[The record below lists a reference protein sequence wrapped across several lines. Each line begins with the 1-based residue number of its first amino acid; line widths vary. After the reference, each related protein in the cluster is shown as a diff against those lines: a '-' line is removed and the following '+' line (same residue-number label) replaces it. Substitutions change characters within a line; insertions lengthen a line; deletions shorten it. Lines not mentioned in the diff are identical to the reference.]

1 MEGYA
6 KIASRIASHPE
17 LGIYR
22 RFAALNAQNIL
33 YLQAELHGLEHELK
47 QYASEDAAASSD
59 ETRKLYSRDWQTLA
73 ESPEEDRRQWN
84 TMCRIRVKLKE
95 YSMSIIDSEV
105 HYSGRAK
112 SHQMT
117 AWFSKSS

>member
-6 KIASRIASHPE
+6 KIASRIAAHPD

-47 QYASEDAAASSD
+47 LYATEDAAASSD
-59 ETRKLYSRDWQTLA
+59 GAPKLYSRDWQTLA
-73 ESPEEDRRQWN
+73 ESTNDDRRQWN
-84 TMCRIRVKLKE
+84 TMCRIQTKLKE
-95 YSMSIIDSEV
+95 CSMSMAVVLPLSL
-105 HYSGRAK
+105 S
-112 SHQMT
+112 QMT
-117 AWFSKSS
+117 A

>member
-6 KIASRIASHPE
+6 KIASRIAAHPE

-33 YLQAELHGLEHELK
+33 YLQAELHGLELELK
-47 QYASEDAAASSD
+47 QYASEDAAASND

-73 ESPEEDRRQWN
+73 ESTDDDRRQWN
-84 TMCRIRVKLKE
+84 TMCRIRGKLKE
-95 YSMSIIDSEV
+95 YSMSMVI
-105 HYSGRAK
+105 
-112 SHQMT
+112 
-117 AWFSKSS
+117 FSP

>member
-6 KIASRIASHPE
+6 KIASRIAVHPE

-47 QYASEDAAASSD
+47 LYATEDAAASSD
-59 ETRKLYSRDWQTLA
+59 GARKLYSRDWQTLA
-73 ESPEEDRRQWN
+73 ESTNDDRRQWN
-84 TMCRIRVKLKE
+84 TMCRIRTKLKE
-95 YSMSIIDSEV
+95 YSMSIAVVLPLS
-105 HYSGRAK
+105 
-112 SHQMT
+112 MN
-117 AWFSKSS
+117 

>member
-6 KIASRIASHPE
+6 KIASRIAANPE

-47 QYASEDAAASSD
+47 RYAAEDAAASSD
-59 ETRKLYSRDWQTLA
+59 EARKLYSRDWQTLA
-73 ESPEEDRRQWN
+73 ESTDNDRGQWN
-84 TMCRIRVKLKE
+84 TMCRIRTKLKE
-95 YSMSIIDSEV
+95 YSMS
-105 HYSGRAK
+105 
-112 SHQMT
+112 MT
-117 AWFSKSS
+117 VVLPFEQELNHIR

>member
-1 MEGYA
+1 MCPGLDPKTSQMEGYA
-6 KIASRIASHPE
+6 KIASRIAAHPE

-22 RFAALNAQNIL
+22 RFAALNAQNTL

-73 ESPEEDRRQWN
+73 ESPDNDRRQWN
-84 TMCRIRVKLKE
+84 TMCRIRSKLKE
-95 YSMSIIDSEV
+95 YSIFTIV
-105 HYSGRAK
+105 
-112 SHQMT
+112 
-117 AWFSKSS
+117 FSLERTC